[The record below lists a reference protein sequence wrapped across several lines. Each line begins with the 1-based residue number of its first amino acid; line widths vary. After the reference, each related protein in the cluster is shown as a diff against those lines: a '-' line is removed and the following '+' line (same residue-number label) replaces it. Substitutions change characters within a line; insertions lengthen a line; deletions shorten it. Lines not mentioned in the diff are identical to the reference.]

1 MPDAPL
7 VLLGLVVV
15 AALAFDFINGFHD
28 TANAIATCIS
38 TRALSIRNAIA
49 MAAGLN
55 FVGALVSTHVA
66 TTIGKE
72 IVDPGFVTQVVIL
85 SALSGAI
92 FWDLLTWHYGIPAS
106 SSHAIIGGIIGAGI
120 ASRGYGVLKWGGVSK
135 ILAAIV
141 ISPVAGTLIAFLI
154 MVGIFW
160 AFRGFHPSPLNR
172 GFRKMQILSAAFM
185 AFSHGSNDAQ
195 KSMGV
200 ITMALVSYG
209 AIHTFHIPV
218 WVILSCAASMAFG
231 TAAGGWRIIK
241 TVGRDFVK
249 LQPVHGF
256 CAETSSAG
264 GILTASA
271 LGIPIST
278 THVITSAILGVGL
291 SQGRRKVNWDVGAR
305 IVWAWILTIPAS
317 AAASYI
323 AYRLL
328 APAQPEDPPAAL
340 RVPPATGGARRFAG
354 AGMRSKPKE
363 WGRSEVKRSRAGS
376 PHGEPRTEPSSEAAE
391 RDPRSLGAHV
401 LFGVGHSRVSRR

>member
-1 MPDAPL
+1 MLETPL
-7 VLLGLVVV
+7 ILLGLVVIT
-15 AALAFDFINGFHD
+15 ALAFDFINGFHD

-38 TRALSIRNAIA
+38 TRALSIRNAIV

-66 TTIGKE
+66 TMIGKG
-72 IVDPGFVTQVVIL
+72 IVDPGFVSQTVVL
-85 SALSGAI
+85 SALIGAI
-92 FWDLLTWHYGIPAS
+92 FWDLVTWRYGIPSS
-106 SSHAIIGGIIGAGI
+106 SSHAIIGGIIGAVI
-120 ASRGYGVLKWGGVSK
+120 ASRGVGVLKWGGISK

-141 ISPVAGTLIAFLI
+141 ISPVAGTVIAFLI

-160 AFRGFHPSPLNR
+160 IFRGYHPSTLNR
-172 GFRKMQILSAAFM
+172 GFRKLQILSAAVM

-209 AIHTFHIPV
+209 VIQTFYIPI
-218 WVILSCAASMAFG
+218 WVILSCAAAMAFG
-231 TAAGGWRIIK
+231 TAVGGWRIIK
-241 TVGRDFVK
+241 TVGSDFVK

-264 GILTASA
+264 VILTASA

-291 SQGRRKVNWDVGAR
+291 SQGRRKVNWIVGAR
-305 IVWAWILTIPAS
+305 IVWAWVLTIPSS
-317 AAASYI
+317 AVASYI

-328 APAQPEDPPAAL
+328 AP
-340 RVPPATGGARRFAG
+340 TMG
-354 AGMRSKPKE
+354 
-363 WGRSEVKRSRAGS
+363 
-376 PHGEPRTEPSSEAAE
+376 
-391 RDPRSLGAHV
+391 
-401 LFGVGHSRVSRR
+401 